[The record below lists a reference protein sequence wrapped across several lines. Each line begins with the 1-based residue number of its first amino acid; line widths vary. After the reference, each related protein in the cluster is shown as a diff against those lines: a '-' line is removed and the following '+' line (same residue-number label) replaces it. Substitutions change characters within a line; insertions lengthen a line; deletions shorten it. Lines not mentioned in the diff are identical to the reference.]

1 VMPSFVLGFDPCSQ
15 CCHLCSRCFSVL
27 LLIVSSSIAGVCH
40 AGGFRD
46 LRGDG
51 DGKRLV
57 MRL

>member
-15 CCHLCSRCFSVL
+15 CCHLCSRCFSAVQL
-27 LLIVSSSIAGVCH
+27 LVSSRIAGVCH
-40 AGGFRD
+40 GVGFRD

-51 DGKRLV
+51 DGECLV